1 MKSILK
7 LIKYVRPYWL
17 HLAGAGIA
25 LLIILGAQLAFPTII
40 REVVDTGLIK
50 GEVKFMLQ
58 AGLII
63 LGLGVIQAGFAALG
77 RYLSETVS
85 MRFAYDLRN
94 TLFNQIQHQSFS
106 YHDHAQTGQLMS
118 RCTEDL
124 RSLQAFFGRG
134 LIELLQVILLIIGS
148 VILMVRENPPLT
160 LITMLPMI
168 PLLILTTDFGGRVTQ
183 LFYAIDRALGDL
195 SSRLQENV
203 IGVQVVRAF
212 TREGYEINR
221 FETSNR
227 ALYDARVHVITEW
240 SKIMPT
246 TMMLV
251 SLSTILLLWFGGNMV
266 LDGKLTVGQVVEF
279 NSYMLLIA
287 MPARQLTWFIN
298 MAGEAEAGARRISE
312 VLDHNPEI
320 ASAANAISAEG
331 IKGEVE
337 FKEVSFTYLGET
349 EPALENINFTASP
362 NQTIGLIGHT
372 GAGKTTLVN
381 LIGRFY
387 EAQQG
392 QVLVDGIEVQQYELQ
407 SLRRKIGYV
416 LQSTLLFTSSIAE
429 NISFGRPDASMEEI
443 VAAAKAA
450 QADDF
455 INSFPR
461 GYDTI
466 VGERGITLSG
476 GQRQRVA
483 IARALLIDPRI
494 LVLDDSTSSV
504 DTETEH
510 LIQQAL
516 ARLMV
521 DRTTFIIAQRISSIR
536 NADQILVFDQGR
548 IVEQGR
554 HDELIKQNSFY
565 AEIFTLQHDQ
575 QTQAHLEMKRI
586 ISDNAG
592 GPENE

>member
-7 LIKYVRPYWL
+7 LIKYAKPYWL
-17 HLAGAGIA
+17 QMVGAGVA
-25 LLIILGAQLAFPTII
+25 LLFILAAQLAFPSII
-40 REVVDTGLIK
+40 RDVIDNGLIK
-50 GEVKFMLQ
+50 GEVRFMFN
-58 AGLII
+58 AGLVI
-63 LGLGVIQAGFAALG
+63 LGLGVVRAGFSALG

-85 MRFAYDLRN
+85 MRYAYDLRN
-94 TLFNQIQHQSFS
+94 RLFDQIQRQSFS

-124 RSLQAFFGRG
+124 RSLQAFIGRG
-134 LIELLQVILLIIGS
+134 VLELLQVILLIIGS
-148 VILMVRENPPLT
+148 VILMVGENPLLT

-168 PLLILTTDFGGRVTQ
+168 PLLILTADFGGRVTH

-212 TREGYEINR
+212 TREGHEINR
-221 FETSNR
+221 FDSSNR
-227 ALYDARVHVITEW
+227 ALYDARINVITEW

-266 LDGKLTVGQVVEF
+266 LDGTLTVGQVVEF

-312 VLDHNPEI
+312 VLDHDPEI
-320 ASAANAISAEG
+320 ASQPDALSAEN
-331 IKGEVE
+331 IQGEVE
-337 FKEVSFTYLGET
+337 FNNVSFTYQGESS
-349 EPALENINFTASP
+349 PALDGINFKVSP
-362 NQTIGLIGHT
+362 NQIIGLIGHT
-372 GAGKTTLVN
+372 GSGKTTLVN
-381 LIGRFY
+381 LIARFY

-392 QVLVDGIEVQQYELQ
+392 QVLIDGVEVTKYDLQ
-407 SLRRKIGYV
+407 SLRRQIGYV
-416 LQSTLLFTSSIAE
+416 LQTTLLFTSNIAE
-429 NISFGRPDASMEEI
+429 NIAFGRPDASMEEI

-450 QADDF
+450 QADEF
-455 INSFPR
+455 IRNFPH
-461 GYDTI
+461 GYETI

-483 IARALLIDPRI
+483 IARALLIDPSI
-494 LVLDDSTSSV
+494 LILDDSTSSV

-510 LIQQAL
+510 LIQQAMADL
-516 ARLMV
+516 IGG
-521 DRTTFIIAQRISSIR
+521 RTTFIIAQRISSIR
-536 NADQILVFDQGR
+536 NADRILVFDQGR
-548 IVEQGR
+548 IVEQGT
-554 HDELIKQNSFY
+554 HDDLIQEDGFY
-565 AEIFTLQHDQ
+565 AEIFNLQHDQ
-575 QTQAHLEMKRI
+575 QTQAQIEMDRI
-586 ISDNAG
+586 ISQEDEEQAD
-592 GPENE
+592 E